1 MAIITLTAKI
11 RDFKA
16 DHPDFENR
24 RSPAE
29 TGLVKH
35 ILGADNK
42 PVFNR
47 DRPIKSSGIES
58 EDSFNQ
64 WFRTIDGIN
73 LETTIPLTLDNGQP
87 EPGGIYKASHDP
99 FFPIDNIL
107 FGNIRQELFTVDS
120 NGQFTSTLT
129 PVGERLKAKKSKNP
143 NPPDQFNFARPEDY
157 IRRSA
162 DRKDHNYH
170 FTVETSAS
178 FTYQGNEAF
187 AFEGDDDMWV
197 FLGHPSRGN
206 LLVIDLGGVHPP
218 KLGNLDLRLSNPKNR
233 ATEPSNRLLL
243 FLKEDLGIKSAPPQT
258 PLELNVGETYDFF
271 FFFAERHTFG
281 SKFYV
286 ETSLALKPPLPRV
299 RLEAT
304 QAHAKEP
311 MPPLPAVAGELKI
324 SLMAGAVAPPGGL
337 TVRYMLEDVG
347 ALRTA
352 QREVDY
358 TLRPAA
364 QEVTIPDGENSLLI
378 TVLPLGP
385 DSVDEQ
391 QEEVVARLI
400 TFEDCAYE
408 LGDRVQD
415 TVFITNFT
423 PPLAKITRLRD
434 ATEPRTDLSAE
445 AEAGRAIALF
455 QVTLEGELMPAA
467 TTVRYQV
474 ITPPDVF
481 NATPGIDYEPLS
493 GTVTINQADGTA
505 VIPVVVRA
513 DAPGDEAAAPEA
525 VVVELLPDPT
535 YQIPLLGLEGRS
547 ARVFITDEPLPPPPI
562 LPLAQI
568 TAVQNAIEPR
578 PGEAIAPKHV
588 ALFNVVL
595 EGDIVQETTTVQYQV
610 IAPDSIPNATPGQDY
625 DPPSDFPSGSVVI
638 SKAVR
643 TAQISVVARAD
654 VAGDEAPELVVVA
667 LLPDPTP
674 DPTYR
679 IPPAGSPGQYAA
691 VTITDEPV
699 PAPPPLPVP
708 VPPPLP
714 VATLQAVDP
723 LAQEPVFGVLNSR
736 PDRGKFIVTLTPRPF
751 APVVVNYQVK
761 LDARKAAQP
770 KDYILEP
777 PPQQGVLITPATGQ
791 GPITVT
797 PRADRQ
803 DDQGERVVVVLT
815 PGAGYKLHP
824 NPQRITDVVSIM
836 DR

>member
-1 MAIITLTAKI
+1 MATITLTAKI

-24 RSPAE
+24 RGPAE
-29 TGLVKH
+29 TGLIKH
-35 ILGADNK
+35 VLGADNK

-47 DRPIKSSGIES
+47 DRPRKSSGINS
-58 EDSFNQ
+58 EASFNQ
-64 WFRTIDGIN
+64 WFRTINGIN
-73 LETTIPLTLDNGQP
+73 LETTVTLTLDNSQP

-99 FFPIDNIL
+99 FFPIDNAL
-107 FGNIRQELFTVDS
+107 FGNIRQELFRVDS
-120 NGQFTSTLT
+120 NGQFTTTLT
-129 PVGERLKAKKSKNP
+129 AVGQRLKDKKNKNP
-143 NPPDQFNFARPEDY
+143 NPPDQFNFTRPEDY
-157 IRRSA
+157 ISRSA

-170 FTVETSAS
+170 FTLETSAS

-187 AFEGDDDMWV
+187 TFEGDDDLWV

-218 KLGNLDLRLSNPKNR
+218 MVGKLDLRLSNPKNR

-243 FLKEDLGIKSAPPQT
+243 FLKEDLGIDSAPPKT

-271 FFFAERHTFG
+271 FFSAERHTFG

-304 QAHAKEP
+304 QTHAKEP

-337 TVRYMLEDVG
+337 AVRYMLEDVG
-347 ALRTA
+347 PLRTA
-352 QREVDY
+352 RREVDY

-364 QEVTIPDGENSLLI
+364 QEVTIPEGENSLLI

-434 ATEPRTDLSAE
+434 ATEPRTALSAE
-445 AEAGRAIALF
+445 GETGSRAIALF
-455 QVTLEGELMPAA
+455 QVTLEGELLPGV

-481 NATPGIDYEPLS
+481 NATPGIDYEFLS
-493 GTVTINQADGTA
+493 GTVTINQANGTA
-505 VIPVVVRA
+505 MIPVVVKA
-513 DAPGDEAAAPEA
+513 DTPGDEAATPEA
-525 VVVELLPDPT
+525 IVVELLPDPT
-535 YQIPLLGLEGRS
+535 YQIPVLGIEGRS
-547 ARVFITDEPLPPPPI
+547 ARVFITDEPLPPPPPI
-562 LPLAQI
+562 PPLAQI
-568 TAVQNAIEPR
+568 TAVQSAIEPR

-588 ALFNVVL
+588 ALFNVAL
-595 EGDIVQETTTVQYQV
+595 EGNIVQETTTVRYQV
-610 IAPDSIPNATPGQDY
+610 IAPGNIRNATVGQDY
-625 DPPSDFPSGSVVI
+625 NPPSGTVVI

-643 TAQISVVARAD
+643 AAQISVVARAD
-654 VAGDEAPELVVVA
+654 VAGNEAPESVVVE
-667 LLPDPTP
+667 LLP

-679 IPPAGSPGQYAA
+679 IPPAGTPGQSAT
-691 VTITDEPV
+691 VTITDEP
-699 PAPPPLPVP
+699 L
-708 VPPPLP
+708 PPPLP

-736 PDRGKFIVTLTPRPF
+736 PDKGKFIVTLTPRPA
-751 APVVVNYQVK
+751 APVVVNYQVNF
-761 LDARKAAQP
+761 DARKAAQP
-770 KDYILEP
+770 KDFSLEP
-777 PPQQGVLITPATGQ
+777 PANQGVLITPATGQ
-791 GPITVT
+791 GAITVT
-797 PRADRQ
+797 PKADRQ
-803 DDQGERVVVVLT
+803 ADQGERVVVVLLQGT
-815 PGAGYKLHP
+815 GYKLHP
-824 NPQRITDVVSIM
+824 NLQRITDVVSIM
-836 DR
+836 DS